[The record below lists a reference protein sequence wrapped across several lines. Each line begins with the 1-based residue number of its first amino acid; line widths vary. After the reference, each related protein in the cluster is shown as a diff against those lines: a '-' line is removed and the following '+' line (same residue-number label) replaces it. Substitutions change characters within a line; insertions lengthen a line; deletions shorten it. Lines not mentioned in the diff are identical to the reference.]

1 MCVRDFVIFLPI
13 LPVSFHS
20 VCDNCFLL
28 LSFST
33 LTLKLCRCFFGML
46 FPLPL
51 SPQWSTKALPLAAV
65 LTENDEYN
73 FAVFTV
79 QNTNLKDRNY
89 ILS

>member
-1 MCVRDFVIFLPI
+1 MCERLRHLFTYSPSLFSLFL
-13 LPVSFHS
+13 
-20 VCDNCFLL
+20 CDNCFLL